1 MTRRTPAEWL
11 ALSRRPVYHLLGGPL
26 DGATVTLRA
35 DQTDDGVPPERI
47 TTCGGAYVPS
57 TNDPTTYVW
66 AQTGG

>member
-35 DQTDDGVPPERI
+35 DQLDDGEPPERI
-47 TTCGGAYVPS
+47 RLRSGDFRAALGSAGVEP
-57 TNDPTTYVW
+57 
-66 AQTGG
+66 